1 MKQNC
6 DFPIYNFNKGDENMK
21 KYISL
26 SIVIFLIV
34 ISIIDMIK

>member
-1 MKQNC
+1 MKQHY
-6 DFPIYNFNKGDENMK
+6 DFPIYNFNKGDNYMK

-26 SIVIFLIV
+26 SIIIFLIL